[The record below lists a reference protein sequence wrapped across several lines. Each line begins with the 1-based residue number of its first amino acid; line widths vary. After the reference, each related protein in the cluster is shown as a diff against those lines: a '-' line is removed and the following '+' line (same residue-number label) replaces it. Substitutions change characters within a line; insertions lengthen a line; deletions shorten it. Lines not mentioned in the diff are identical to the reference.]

1 MPVVP
6 LVLVEPVLML
16 ELSLWGVVE
25 EVPVALELPLCGVA
39 EVDPLIFP

>member
-1 MPVVP
+1 M
-6 LVLVEPVLML
+6 LVEPVLEVPLML